1 MSNSDFSDS
10 DSSQDIDLEDKV
22 TKNNNLRKVYQLQH
36 DKDDLFKFKFMGL
49 FENLPEVNLGNF
61 NIDNMNCY
69 LASHFVFADD
79 INNINNT
86 LLPDVNEG
94 NTSFDIL
101 SLNLNKNGRLSQLKV
116 GIEFTDNI
124 DINNLNTG
132 KTYIRYIDTDKNIN
146 EIIKKNLT
154 YPGSNKILYYLVAE
168 LNNDKIHT
176 YINDE

>member
-10 DSSQDIDLEDKV
+10 DSSQDIDLEDRV

-69 LASHFVFADD
+69 LASHFIFADD
-79 INNINNT
+79 INNRNNN
-86 LLPDVNEG
+86 L
-94 NTSFDIL
+94 FDIL
-101 SLNLNKNGRLSQLKV
+101 SLNLNKNGRLSKLKV